1 MLNDTDVKKKGEFFN
16 IVLYNPQ
23 IPPNTGNILRLCSNT
38 NTRLHLIKPLGF
50 ELNNKSLRRA
60 GLDYKIDYEVYDQF
74 RDFIESQKKNTK
86 KYFISKYGNIK
97 YSDQKFERGDSLIFG
112 SEITGIPK
120 KMFNKYEF
128 PKLFI
133 PMKKKSRSINLSN
146 AVSICVYE
154 ALRQNH
160 FFNLEKFAV

>member
-1 MLNDTDVKKKGEFFN
+1 MHSDINVERKGGFFN

-23 IPPNTGNILRLCSNT
+23 IPPNTGNILRLCVNT

-60 GLDYKIDYEVYDQF
+60 GLDYKINYKVYDRF
-74 RDFIESQKKNTK
+74 RDFVESQNKKTK
-86 KYFISKYGNIK
+86 KFFISKYGNIK
-97 YSDQKFERGDSLIFG
+97 YSDQKFEKGDSLIFG
-112 SEITGIPK
+112 SEINGIPK
-120 KMFNKYEF
+120 TMFDIYEF

-160 FFNLEKFAV
+160 FFNLEKFAG